1 MNSTKWTER
10 NSSGSC
16 TTSITGSCTQS
27 PCRLKK
33 VQGKKKRDADKA
45 EAAKKIEASADGE
58 TGDEFKAGEAPSTT
72 EQAGN
77 LLNDKDEDIIF

>member
-1 MNSTKWTER
+1 VR
-10 NSSGSC
+10 PRY
-16 TTSITGSCTQS
+16 IGSCTQS
-27 PCRLKK
+27 PRRLKK

-45 EAAKKIEASADGE
+45 EAAKEIEASADGE
-58 TGDEFKAGEAPSTT
+58 TGNEFEAEEAPPTA

>member
-1 MNSTKWTER
+1 L
-10 NSSGSC
+10 
-16 TTSITGSCTQS
+16 ITGSCTQS

-45 EAAKKIEASADGE
+45 EAAKKIEESADGE

>member
-1 MNSTKWTER
+1 M
-10 NSSGSC
+10 C
-16 TTSITGSCTQS
+16 TTLITGSCTQS

-33 VQGKKKRDADKA
+33 VQGKKKRDAEKA
-45 EAAKKIEASADGE
+45 EAEKRIAAGAGGE
-58 TGDEFKAGEAPSTT
+58 TGDEIKIEEAHSTT